1 VGSLM
6 TWPQAALSKEAPP
19 VTDLTGTMAGRFAIR
34 APLGAG
40 GMGEVY
46 RADDTRLKRP
56 VALKR
61 IAPRLRDAPPMR

>member
-1 VGSLM
+1 M
-6 TWPQAALSKEAPP
+6 I
-19 VTDLTGTMAGRFAIR
+19 GRFAVR
-34 APLGAG
+34 ARLGAG

-61 IAPRLRDAPPMR
+61 VSPEMRSNPRYAERLLHEAELAS

>member
-1 VGSLM
+1 MSPEEVS
-6 TWPQAALSKEAPP
+6 
-19 VTDLTGTMAGRFAIR
+19 DLTGKTVGRFAIR
-34 APLGAG
+34 ARLGAG

-61 IAPRLRDAPPMR
+61 IAPRLQAD